1 MNLHEKIL
9 ARRKKAGLSQEELA
23 EKIGVSRQAVS
34 KWETGEALP
43 ELNKIIAL
51 ADVFAVTTDW
61 LLKDGAEEEGA
72 DGRNEAVQ
80 RTWIDALPTV
90 IGRLVRSYGWM
101 AGVYLAFTGLM
112 FTAMGALA
120 RYMVRRMMT
129 GSSSFSGSFGFPSG
143 VFHDPFEHMTANNPV
158 SIMGGFIM
166 GVGLVMLIGGII
178 AAVFLKRRS
187 GTPEDL

>member
-1 MNLHEKIL
+1 MGGG
-9 ARRKKAGLSQEELA
+9 RR
-23 EKIGVSRQAVS
+23 R
-34 KWETGEALP
+34 
-43 ELNKIIAL
+43 
-51 ADVFAVTTDW
+51 
-61 LLKDGAEEEGA
+61 GA
-72 DGRNEAVQ
+72 DGRNEAGQ

-101 AGVYLAFTGLM
+101 AGVYLAFTGGLM

-166 GVGLVMLIGGII
+166 GVGLVMLIG
-178 AAVFLKRRS
+178 ALSRLFF
-187 GTPEDL
+187 